1 MKLWLIKFPYWLGI
15 AADALWAAAL
25 LFPPVFGVLTGVD
38 DLSPDWQMQ
47 SVMTIGGVLMAG
59 WTVLLLWAVRRPIER
74 RFVILLTAIVVAALF
89 VLALVNVLK
98 GNTNEYWILIK
109 CLVLFVAMLTSYS
122 LAGKM
127 DRTADDL

>member
-38 DLSPDWQMQ
+38 DFSPDWQMQ
-47 SVMTIGGVLMAG
+47 SVMAIGGGLMA
-59 WTVLLLWAVRRPIER
+59 
-74 RFVILLTAIVVAALF
+74 AALF
-89 VLALVNVLK
+89 LLALANILK

-122 LAGKM
+122 LAGGM
-127 DRTADDL
+127 DRTAVDL